1 MAAVAD
7 WARENLPAVH
17 TVAHAAG
24 ALGQDSLKDLDQ
36 AAWDRVCAAKLG
48 GAAFAGLLGPSVQQ
62 DLFSSTAAAWSQPG
76 AAHYSSANAYLDAH
90 ARCCR

>member
-1 MAAVAD
+1 MAD

-17 TVAHAAG
+17 TLAHAAG
-24 ALGQDSLKDLDQ
+24 APGHDTLSGLEE

-48 GAAFAGLLGPSVQQ
+48 GAQLAGLLGCSVRQ

-90 ARCCR
+90 AQSCR